1 MSKALALALACHG
14 VAAWTASDASIRS
27 AVRLWLSDKSAAEV
41 KYGHISTWETGGVTD
56 MDFLF
61 CVRTDWIDAE
71 YEDEDN
77 FLDPCVLPASAS
89 SFNDGIS
96 AWDTS
101 SVTTMKLMFHG
112 ASAFNQPL
120 NDWRVDKVTNMN
132 GMFFEAAAFD
142 QPLSDWWVDKV
153 TSMVGTFYNACPVP
167 LTVRGTQA
175 LVSFAPLAFKLFC
188 AARQNAVLR
197 RSPFPS
203 P

>member
-77 FLDPCVLPASAS
+77 F
-89 SFNDGIS
+89 
-96 AWDTS
+96 
-101 SVTTMKLMFHG
+101 
-112 ASAFNQPL
+112 
-120 NDWRVDKVTNMN
+120 
-132 GMFFEAAAFD
+132 
-142 QPLSDWWVDKV
+142 
-153 TSMVGTFYNACPVP
+153 FY
-167 LTVRGTQA
+167 
-175 LVSFAPLAFKLFC
+175 
-188 AARQNAVLR
+188 
-197 RSPFPS
+197 
-203 P
+203 

>member
-14 VAAWTASDASIRS
+14 AAAWTASDASIRS

-61 CVRTDWIDAE
+61 CVRAGWM
-71 YEDEDN
+71 DEMDEN
-77 FLDPCVLPASAS
+77 DFLDSCVLPASAS

-120 NDWRVDKVTNMN
+120 NDWRRQGHEYERDV
-132 GMFFEAAAFD
+132 FRSRSIRPAA
-142 QPLSDWWVDKV
+142 QRL
-153 TSMVGTFYNACPVP
+153 VG
-167 LTVRGTQA
+167 
-175 LVSFAPLAFKLFC
+175 
-188 AARQNAVLR
+188 
-197 RSPFPS
+197 
-203 P
+203 

>member
-77 FLDPCVLPASAS
+77 FLDPLHPACFQHRRRPSTTASA
-89 SFNDGIS
+89 
-96 AWDTS
+96 
-101 SVTTMKLMFHG
+101 
-112 ASAFNQPL
+112 
-120 NDWRVDKVTNMN
+120 
-132 GMFFEAAAFD
+132 
-142 QPLSDWWVDKV
+142 
-153 TSMVGTFYNACPVP
+153 
-167 LTVRGTQA
+167 RGTPP
-175 LVSFAPLAFKLFC
+175 V
-188 AARQNAVLR
+188 
-197 RSPFPS
+197 
-203 P
+203 